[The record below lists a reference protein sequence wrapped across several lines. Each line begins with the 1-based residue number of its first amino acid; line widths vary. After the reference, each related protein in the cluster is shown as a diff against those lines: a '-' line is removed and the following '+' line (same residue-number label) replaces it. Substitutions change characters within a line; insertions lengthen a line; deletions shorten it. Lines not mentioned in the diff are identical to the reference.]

1 MKPLRILLVDD
12 DPSIQAHFPHYFSAA
27 DDLSV
32 TGVVANGAEA
42 IDWLGSNTC
51 DIVLSDLQMPEVD
64 GMGLLCWVKTLE
76 KPPVFIAIT
85 AFDTDHHLMTCLA
98 EGAAGYVIKSQRPVE
113 IIEAIRAAAHGN
125 VTIAK
130 QSSER
135 ILRWFQP
142 QPKRNSQGDSSFSDE
157 DRAIILM
164 ISNGYTNR
172 QIATRLNYAE
182 ITIKK
187 KVSALLREHGM
198 QNRAELATLAA
209 KFA

>member
-1 MKPLRILLVDD
+1 MKPLSILLVDD
-12 DPSIQAHFPHYFSAA
+12 DPSIQVHFPQYFSAA

-32 TGVVANGAEA
+32 VGVVTNGAEA
-42 IDWLGSNTC
+42 ISWLSFNTC
-51 DIVLSDLQMPEVD
+51 NIVLSDLQMPEVD
-64 GMGLLCWVKTLE
+64 GIGLLRWMKALE
-76 KPPVFIAIT
+76 NPPVYIAIT
-85 AFDTDHHLMTCLA
+85 AFDTDHHLITCLA
-98 EGAAGYVIKSQRPVE
+98 EGAAGYVIKSQRPAE
-113 IIEAIRAAAHGN
+113 IIEAIRAAANGN
-125 VTIAK
+125 VTIAR

-135 ILRWFQP
+135 MLQRLQT
-142 QPKRNSQGDSSFSDE
+142 QAARELQGADSLTDE

-209 KFA
+209 KLA

>member
-1 MKPLRILLVDD
+1 MKPLSILLVDD
-12 DPSIQAHFPHYFSAA
+12 DPSIQVHFPQYFSAA

-32 TGVVANGAEA
+32 VGAVTNGAEA
-42 IDWLGSNTC
+42 ISWLSSNTC

-64 GMGLLCWVKTLE
+64 GIGLLRWMKAFE
-76 KPPVFIAIT
+76 NPPVFIAIT
-85 AFDTDHHLMTCLA
+85 AFDTDHHLITCLA
-98 EGAAGYVIKSQRPVE
+98 EGAAGYVIKSQRPAE
-113 IIEAIRAAAHGN
+113 IIEAIRAAANGN
-125 VTIAK
+125 VTIAR

-135 ILRWFQP
+135 MLQRLQT
-142 QPKRNSQGDSSFSDE
+142 QAARELQGADPLSDE

-187 KVSALLREHGM
+187 KVSALLREYGM

-209 KFA
+209 KLA